1 MRIVVA
7 LICILMCI
15 SCKEPK
21 VIYVKS
27 QLKSS
32 NDGSSTPSME
42 VREKGAK
49 DWVLLSEKIDG
60 FEYEEGYNY
69 VLDITVEKV
78 KEAAANTSPFK
89 YTLVKVLS
97 KTKDET
103 VAKNSKGMLEGRF
116 KLVQVKDVK
125 LETDT
130 NTYIVFSNDLK
141 KASGYAGCNRFYSLY
156 ELSGSTIT
164 FKPVVA
170 TKMYCMDKM
179 ELEKK
184 TFQALSA
191 VHTFELENDV
201 LILQDKTGAQLIK
214 AVKE

>member
-7 LICILMCI
+7 LICILMCV

-32 NDGSSTPSME
+32 KDGSNTPSME

-49 DWVLLSEKIDG
+49 DWVLLSEKIEG

-78 KEAAANTSPFK
+78 KEATDKASQLK

-103 VAKNSKGMLEGRF
+103 VAKKGNGKLNGRF
-116 KLVQVKDVK
+116 KLVQVDDVK
-125 LETDT
+125 LEATT
-130 NTYIVFSNDLK
+130 NTYIVFSDDLK
-141 KASGYAGCNRFYSLY
+141 KASGYAGCNRFYSFY
-156 ELSGSTIT
+156 ELSGNTIA

-184 TFQALSA
+184 TFQTLSA
-191 VHTFELENDV
+191 VHAFELENDV
-201 LILQDKTGAQLIK
+201 LILHDKSGAQLIK
-214 AVKE
+214 AVRE